1 MIEIK
6 KYTYH
11 DEHRVMYR
19 IVESLYYT
27 PETNIT
33 LYVNYT
39 GICFKLKIKKRER
52 RVINNV
58 AVGKPQTVKRASS
71 SATIDDSH

>member
-1 MIEIK
+1 MDEGLGETSEED

-11 DEHRVMYR
+11 DEHWVMMYR

-33 LYVNYT
+33 LNVN
-39 GICFKLKIKKRER
+39 
-52 RVINNV
+52 
-58 AVGKPQTVKRASS
+58 
-71 SATIDDSH
+71 